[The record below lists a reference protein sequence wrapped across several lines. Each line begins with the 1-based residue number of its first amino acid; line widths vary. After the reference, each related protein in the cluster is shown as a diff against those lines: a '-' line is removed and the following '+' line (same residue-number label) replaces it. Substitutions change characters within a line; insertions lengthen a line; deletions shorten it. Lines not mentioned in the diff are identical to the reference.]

1 MTSQPADSGRPVI
14 RDKRRIDPDTGEIR
28 NPQAAA
34 DSGQSAPAAAGVV
47 ADAGSPPAAELGTD
61 ADADFGSAAGS
72 PAATYGSDVEAALAE
87 RTADLQRLQAE
98 YVNYKRRVDRDR
110 EVTRDAAKV
119 SVLTAL
125 LPVLDD
131 LGRAREHEELR
142 GGFKA
147 VAESLERTVTSQGL
161 MAFGEVGDEFDPH
174 RHEALMHRYSDEVS
188 RPVCQAILQVGYQ
201 FGERVVR
208 PARVAVA
215 EPAERSNAEPAAA
228 GSAEPAAAGSA
239 EPRVHGVGGESSE
252 AAASESR
259 PAAGELGPEEAA
271 DGTDGTND
279 GTQTVSVEGSGS
291 LGGPS
296 GSESTGAT
304 GHGAHT
310 S

>member
-1 MTSQPADSGRPVI
+1 MTSQPADSGGPVI
-14 RDKRRIDPDTGEIR
+14 RDKRRIDPDTGELR

-34 DSGQSAPAAAGVV
+34 DSGQSASASARVV
-47 ADAGSPPAAELGTD
+47 ADAGSPPSAELGTD

-188 RPVCQAILQVGYQ
+188 GPVCQAILQVGYQ

-228 GSAEPAAAGSA
+228 GSAEP
-239 EPRVHGVGGESSE
+239 RVHGVGGESSE
-252 AAASESR
+252 AAASQSG
-259 PAAGELGPEEAA
+259 PAAGELGAEEAA
-271 DGTDGTND
+271 DGTDGTTDGTND

-291 LGGPS
+291 PGGPS
-296 GSESTGAT
+296 GSESTGAA
-304 GHGAHT
+304 GHGVPT